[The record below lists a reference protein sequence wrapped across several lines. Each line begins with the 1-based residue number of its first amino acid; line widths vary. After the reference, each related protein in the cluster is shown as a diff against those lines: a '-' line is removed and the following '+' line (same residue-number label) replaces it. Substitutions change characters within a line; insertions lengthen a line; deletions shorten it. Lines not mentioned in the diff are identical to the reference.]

1 MTLPMMGGSLFS
13 YGIYYFFAVL
23 MIACS
28 LSISSELSRII
39 FQYIQTIEELYLTQ
53 NQIDFSET

>member
-1 MTLPMMGGSLFS
+1 MMGGSLFS